1 MEQSQSNELET
12 ELVSFKLQ
20 YKEQNVENFPSF
32 QKWLERAEKYVK
44 ETNKKNIKAPQTSI
58 FSEGAITLTISFCK
72 NCNSYSICRVNSGLS
87 SINCNNC
94 HKDFCIGCLRSLNS
108 RGGDQGVCL
117 KGFFKLLYIR
127 MINGRSSIPSSNI
140 IFNIIFIF
148 IFLIFFPFHIAFI
161 SSHIGFFP
169 HSNINSKNIINI
181 ENNGPD
187 DNEKREICIYCI
199 IIIYSLFRGL
209 LMFPYIITFF
219 PFLVLIL
226 LPGIFSKKYFYR
238 VMIVY
243 WSALIP
249 GNHPFENIQG
259 L

>member
-12 ELVSFKLQ
+12 ELISFKLQ

-32 QKWLERAEKYVK
+32 KKWLEGAKKYVK
-44 ETNKKNIKAPQTSI
+44 ETNKKNIKAPKRSI
-58 FSEGAITLTISFCK
+58 FDEGVITLTISFCN
-72 NCNSYSICRVNSGLS
+72 NCNSYSICRVEGLS
-87 SINCNNC
+87 SINCKNC
-94 HKDFCIGCLRSLNS
+94 HKNFCPGCLRTLDFKRDS
-108 RGGDQGVCL
+108 GVCL

-127 MINGRSSIPSSNI
+127 MINGRSIIRSSNI

-148 IFLIFFPFHIAFI
+148 IFLIFAPFHIGFI
-161 SSHIGFFP
+161 SSQIGFSP
-169 HSNINSKNIINI
+169 HPNINSNNMINN
-181 ENNGPD
+181 NNGLN
-187 DNEKREICIYCI
+187 DNEKKEMCISCMI
-199 IIIYSLFRGL
+199 IFYSLFRGL
-209 LMFPYIITFF
+209 LMFPYIITFL

-243 WSALIP
+243 WNALIP
-249 GNHPFENIQG
+249 GNHPFKNLQG